1 MSSSTSS
8 FRAELK
14 VVAVVLLV
22 LAGSEILLR
31 FTEPWLSLDVKH
43 IQQIPAISESLV
55 AGKGERILFLGNSE
69 VRAGIDP
76 NIIEEELRNQGIAPV
91 HIERVFPDATQLP
104 EWDRAFKHYFIN
116 KARLPEVLVLCFSD
130 SALQDNNAV
139 DPTRL
144 GHYYSSAGEMPEILG
159 QEMRGFESRAEF
171 VLASLSFSY
180 ANRMRVRTR
189 AMDMVVPGYRDSA
202 QRINRGMKRSHS
214 QAAAAQNTYNRL
226 SRFLSLAREQGVR
239 VIVVAMPISSPY
251 PLDPQIKSTVETA
264 GMSFLDCRN
273 VDGISAQSFVDEIHL
288 ASSGMRV
295 YSRFLGRELAAPIGK
310 GPTRDNLTSDARQLI
325 R

>member
-14 VVAVVLLV
+14 VVLVVLLV
-22 LAGSEILLR
+22 LAGSEVLIR

-76 NIIEEELRNQGIAPV
+76 KIIEEELKNRGIAPV

-104 EWDRAFKHYFIN
+104 EWDRAFKHYFVS

-130 SALQDNNAV
+130 SALQDSNAV

-159 QEMRGFESRAEF
+159 QDVREFESRAEF
-171 VLASLSFSY
+171 VLASLSFSF

-189 AMDMVVPGYRDSA
+189 ALDVLVPGYRDSA
-202 QRINRGMKRSHS
+202 QRINHNNKRGSS
-214 QAAAAQNTYNRL
+214 QALAQNTYNRL

-239 VIVVAMPISSPY
+239 VIVVAMPISNPY
-251 PLDPQIKSTVETA
+251 PLDPQIKSTVEVA

-273 VDGISAQSFVDEIHL
+273 VDGLNAGSFVDEIHL
-288 ASSGMRV
+288 ASSGMQV
-295 YSRFLGRELAAPIGK
+295 YSRFLGRELAVPIGK
-310 GPTRDNLTSDARQLI
+310 SPARDNLASEAFQPSR
-325 R
+325 